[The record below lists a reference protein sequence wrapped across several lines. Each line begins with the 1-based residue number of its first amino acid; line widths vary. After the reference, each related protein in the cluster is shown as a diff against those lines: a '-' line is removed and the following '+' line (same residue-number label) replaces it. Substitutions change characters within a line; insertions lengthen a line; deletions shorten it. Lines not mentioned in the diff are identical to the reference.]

1 MTCSRVEQAA
11 RNNAVWCETICRVH
25 GTPGEFHD
33 TLWLNRHPVPR
44 FYPNVVT
51 TLATQTGM
59 AAQLAHI
66 QARSWRSA
74 CLAGVVSRTASA
86 RWIWRRLA
94 SSPCLT
100 PPGCGVHRASP
111 SPAGRLQGSS
121 GPASKARPSWH
132 SGKQPGA
139 AAQRTIHLPGTRVSF
154 CQHCSPIRSLSS
166 LALAQEIGFTV
177 LHPLRVWTR

>member
-1 MTCSRVEQAA
+1 MACSRVEQAA

-100 PPGCGVHRASP
+100 PPGCGVHR
-111 SPAGRLQGSS
+111 
-121 GPASKARPSWH
+121 PSWH

-139 AAQRTIHLPGTRVSF
+139 AAQRTIHLPSTRVSF